1 MGINHINGNNQ
12 RPPNISRMALNERAL
27 FSQHDDLIKYI
38 YDSWVKVE
46 MDQRTNSVKY
56 YQDDSANHL
65 KDFQPFDLEAYWGR
79 KLHQNI
85 QHHRQS

>member
-12 RPPNISRMALNERAL
+12 RPPNIARMALNERTF

-56 YQDDSANHL
+56 YQEDSPNHL